1 MASDDKK
8 TKADPVQKKAAP
20 CKERRKSTADAA
32 PAKAEGGEKEA
43 GSPSGYHRGEG
54 QKPVTQAYKDNW
66 NLIFGGRRRSDDP
79 PLSERLTNNST
90 RHPAPSARGQ
100 DHQGPFAAAKPA
112 SAHVSSKCAGNCPV
126 LKMMV
131 GSSS

>member
-8 TKADPVQKKAAP
+8 TKADPVQKTKADPALKSDAP
-20 CKERRKSTADAA
+20 KKDKSSADAKSTGDAKGTADATSSADAA

-66 NLIFGGRRRSDDP
+66 NAIFGNDKKKKKR
-79 PLSERLTNNST
+79 
-90 RHPAPSARGQ
+90 
-100 DHQGPFAAAKPA
+100 
-112 SAHVSSKCAGNCPV
+112 
-126 LKMMV
+126 
-131 GSSS
+131 